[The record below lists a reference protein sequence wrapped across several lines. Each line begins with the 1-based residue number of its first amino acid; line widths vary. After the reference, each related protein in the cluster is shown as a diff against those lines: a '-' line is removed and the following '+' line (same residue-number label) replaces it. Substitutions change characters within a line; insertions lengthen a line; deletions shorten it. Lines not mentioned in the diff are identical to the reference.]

1 MNSFLAAAVQ
11 MNASPSKED
20 NLARVAAWT
29 AEAARAGARLVA
41 LPEVFFWRGP
51 QSEEAENAETLD
63 GPTARALSALA
74 LRHNV
79 HLLGGSFLER
89 IPGDPRPANTSV
101 LFGPA
106 GDRLAVYRKIHLFD
120 VELDGAPPIAES
132 RSRAPGDRAVIAKT
146 ALGTF
151 GMSVCYDLRFPEL
164 YRALA
169 AAGAGVLFVPSAFTA
184 QTGKDHWEPLLRARA
199 IENGAYVVAPDQ
211 IGPSPLGVRS
221 HGRSMIVDPWGTV
234 LAQAGDEEGWIL
246 ARIAPKRIDEA
257 RMRIP
262 ALRHVRTGTYE
273 PREQRD

>member
-1 MNSFLAAAVQ
+1 MNHFLAAVVQ
-11 MNASPSKED
+11 MNASASKEE

-29 AEAARAGARLVA
+29 AEAAAAGARLVA

-51 QSEEAENAETLD
+51 QAEEAANAEGLD

-74 LRHNV
+74 LRHDL
-79 HLLGGSFLER
+79 HILGGSFLER
-89 IPGDPRPANTSV
+89 IPGDPRPANTSI
-101 LFGPA
+101 LFGP
-106 GDRLAVYRKIHLFD
+106 GGERLGVYRKIHLFD

-132 RSRAPGDRAVIAKT
+132 RSRAPGGRAVIAKT
-146 ALGTF
+146 ALGIF
-151 GMSVCYDLRFPEL
+151 GLSVCYDLRFPEL

-169 AAGAGVLFVPSAFTA
+169 LAGAGILTVPSAFTA

-234 LAQAGDEEGWIL
+234 LAQAGDAEGWVL
-246 ARIAPKRIDEA
+246 ARIDPARIDEA

-262 ALRHVRTGTYE
+262 ALRHRRPDAYE
-273 PREQRD
+273 PAEQRD